1 MVIFMIAKLAFMLC
15 YHDAHEFQWADVL
28 QVLLHGLSL
37 DFSTALYFLILPLLL
52 AIASL
57 WLPIR
62 QWPFHIYYGLM
73 SAAFSLAFVADTSL
87 YAFWN
92 FKLDA
97 SCLSYLETPTE
108 AFASV
113 TTGYLLLRIGLFLM
127 LAIAIFLAYFFIC
140 RFPRHQKKWS
150 IQELLFYALIIPLMV
165 IGIRG
170 GIGKS
175 TTNIGQVY
183 FSHNQFLNHAA
194 INPVFSFL
202 VSFEKTA
209 SYIPDYHF
217 MSDEECERETADL
230 FPTQSIDPDTLLST
244 RRPNV
249 VIVLLESCGELF
261 APVMPQLQQLKQE
274 GINFANCYGN
284 SWRTDRGTLC
294 TWSGYPSFPTTS
306 VMKMPSKTR
315 QLPSIAA
322 TLLDEGYSTTYLY
335 GGDIN
340 FTNMRS
346 YLMGTGF
353 ERLVWQNDY
362 TLEEQTTSQWGVRD
376 DITFNK
382 LYDMITSQKSPF
394 LIGFSTLSTHEPWD
408 VPTKKLDDEIENAF
422 AYLDDCIG
430 QLIDRLKK
438 TPQWNDLL
446 IVLLPDHSI
455 DHKGM
460 HELLKDRNRIPM
472 VWLGGAVK
480 EPRQVGQICNQTD
493 LPATLLGQMGIAH
506 DDFRFSRDVLSRN
519 YRHPFAI
526 HTFNN
531 AISMV
536 DSTGFAVYD
545 LDSHKTIVA
554 ESPEAEKMVRRGMA
568 ILQLATDDI
577 KSK

>member
-1 MVIFMIAKLAFMLC
+1 
-15 YHDAHEFQWADVL
+15 
-28 QVLLHGLSL
+28 
-37 DFSTALYFLILPLLL
+37 
-52 AIASL
+52 
-57 WLPIR
+57 
-62 QWPFHIYYGLM
+62 
-73 SAAFSLAFVADTSL
+73 
-87 YAFWN
+87 
-92 FKLDA
+92 
-97 SCLSYLETPTE
+97 
-108 AFASV
+108 
-113 TTGYLLLRIGLFLM
+113 
-127 LAIAIFLAYFFIC
+127 
-140 RFPRHQKKWS
+140 
-150 IQELLFYALIIPLMV
+150 
-165 IGIRG
+165 
-170 GIGKS
+170 
-175 TTNIGQVY
+175 
-183 FSHNQFLNHAA
+183 
-194 INPVFSFL
+194 
-202 VSFEKTA
+202 
-209 SYIPDYHF
+209 
-217 MSDEECERETADL
+217 
-230 FPTQSIDPDTLLST
+230 
-244 RRPNV
+244 
-249 VIVLLESCGELF
+249 
-261 APVMPQLQQLKQE
+261 
-274 GINFANCYGN
+274 
-284 SWRTDRGTLC
+284 
-294 TWSGYPSFPTTS
+294 
-306 VMKMPSKTR
+306 
-315 QLPSIAA
+315 
-322 TLLDEGYSTTYLY
+322 
-335 GGDIN
+335 
-340 FTNMRS
+340 MRS

-422 AYLDDCIG
+422 AYLDGCIG

-519 YRHPFAI
+519 HRHPFAI